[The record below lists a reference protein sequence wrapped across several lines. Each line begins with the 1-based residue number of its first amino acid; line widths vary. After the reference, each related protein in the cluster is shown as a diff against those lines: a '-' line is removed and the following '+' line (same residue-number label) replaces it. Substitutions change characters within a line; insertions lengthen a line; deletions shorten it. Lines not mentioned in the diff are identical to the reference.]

1 MLLPAA
7 AGTGT
12 YLLTY
17 TRLYLPTSTH
27 SLLPLPPRL
36 CCCSA
41 ALLLLLSL
49 FTAASATAVA
59 AAVDGRGTHSRYL
72 T

>member
-17 TRLYLPTSTH
+17 TI
-27 SLLPLPPRL
+27 
-36 CCCSA
+36 
-41 ALLLLLSL
+41 SL

-72 T
+72 PHLSK